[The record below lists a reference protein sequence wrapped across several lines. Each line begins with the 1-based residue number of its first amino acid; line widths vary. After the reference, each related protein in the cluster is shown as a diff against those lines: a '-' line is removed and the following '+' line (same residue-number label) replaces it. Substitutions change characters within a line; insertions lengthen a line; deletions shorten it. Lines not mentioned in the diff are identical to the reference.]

1 MAQIE
6 GNAAPGHQ
14 GRSFNDSRTYATP
27 FKSGDP
33 KAADKNLITAASK
46 LTDELVQAATGER
59 VDLSK
64 PQYHYFPDSIRDGS
78 NQGYPFMQFRIKQT
92 KGEGFVNI
100 YLPFPPGVVVSDGA
114 NYGNFDMGTLS
125 GGLDFAKQLAQGNN
139 TSTNQDALAL
149 ALISKEKLSGR
160 SSGLNIRSKGALKA
174 GVATN
179 PYTRQAFEN
188 VNIRTFNFTFKLVAE
203 SENESK
209 MARRIER
216 SFRKFLYPKR
226 AGAVALTYP
235 PLVDIKFWAEG
246 RENDYM
252 PKIKPCYLTSL
263 ESTFNESTNNVH
275 TSSAA
280 PLEVSLSLSFQEERS
295 LIRQDLYENDDT
307 TIERD
312 GFHNDPVPSGE

>member
-1 MAQIE
+1 MAQDS
-6 GNAAPGHQ
+6 GDFHNQLYHNPSRNAP
-14 GRSFNDSRTYATP
+14 P

-33 KAADKNLITAASK
+33 KVPDKSLITAASE
-46 LTDELVQAATGER
+46 LTDNLVNAATGER

-64 PQYHYFPDSIRDGS
+64 NQYHYFPDSIRDGA
-78 NQGYPFMQFRIKQT
+78 NQGYPFMQFMIKQT
-92 KGEGFVNI
+92 KGKGLVNI
-100 YLPFPPGVVVSDGA
+100 FLPFPPGVAVSDGA

-160 SSGLNIRSKGALKA
+160 STGLNVRSKGALKA

-179 PYTRQAFEN
+179 PYTRQTFEN
-188 VNIRTFNFTFKLVAE
+188 VNIRSFSFTFKLVAE
-203 SENESK
+203 SASESK
-209 MARRIER
+209 MAKNIER
-216 SFRKFLYPKR
+216 TFRKFLYPKR

-275 TSSAA
+275 ASTGA

-295 LIRQDLYENDDT
+295 LIRQDLYENDNT
-307 TIERD
+307 LIERD
-312 GFHNDPVPSGE
+312 GFHNDAVPSGEKK